1 MYTIPMDPSSSY
13 SFVQNNIEN
22 RRRMFRR
29 LRAKTLA
36 RQHPIEKLAVRV
48 SRYAG
53 TVEFLILNVYAIF
66 LWIFLQGGIIP
77 GIVPFDPYP
86 FIFLV
91 TFISLEAIFLTIFI
105 LISQH
110 QQEKFENLREQI
122 SLQFDILTEEEITK
136 LMQLTSLIAQKNG
149 IDVSKDDLLQEMIKP
164 IDLEKIEKA
173 LEKQLEN

>member
-1 MYTIPMDPSSSY
+1 MEAASPY

-22 RRRMFRR
+22 RRHMFRR

-36 RQHPIEKLAVRV
+36 KQHSVEKIAVKI

-53 TVEFLILNVYAIF
+53 TVEFLLVNIYAIA
-66 LWIFLQGGIIP
+66 LWIFLQSGFIP
-77 GIVPFDPYP
+77 DIKPFDPYP

-122 SLQFDILTEEEITK
+122 TLQFDIITEEEITK
-136 LMQLTSLIAQKNG
+136 LIQLTSLIAEKNG
-149 IDVSKDDLLQEMIKP
+149 IDVSKDDMLQEMVQP
-164 IDLEKIEKA
+164 IDLEKIESA
-173 LEKQLEN
+173 LEKQMEE